1 LVISVLH
8 LIKPNHTVRR
18 GPNGLRNMEDVHIGP
33 AKFITLSATLD
44 LIQATR
50 WKLPMMAPRY
60 AFTFL
65 TPGIIDG
72 HPG

>member
-1 LVISVLH
+1 
-8 LIKPNHTVRR
+8 
-18 GPNGLRNMEDVHIGP
+18 MEDVHIGP